1 MIRNSVEQFDA
12 LHGLPARQDARHPMT
27 KQEKITPSPGPPVS
41 GVSPWDALDATG
53 RDLLVHDFLT
63 TRMSQAINLLRR
75 TVTLPYAKAAG
86 LTVSEWRILS
96 LVSHA
101 QTIPF
106 AELVIQSSSDKALVS
121 RTVRLLEGRGFV
133 RTETD
138 GNTPRKRI
146 TVFITLEGNALHARV
161 IPIARQRQAALIR
174 VMTPDER
181 RSMYHG
187 LRKLIDQCVAD
198 GALQD
203 GMAEG

>member
-1 MIRNSVEQFDA
+1 
-12 LHGLPARQDARHPMT
+12 MT

-53 RDLLVHDFLT
+53 EDLLVHDFLT

-96 LVSHA
+96 LVAHA

-106 AELVIQSSSDKALVS
+106 AALVIQSSSDKALVS
-121 RTVRLLEGRGFV
+121 RTVRLLEGRGLV

-146 TVFITLEGNALHARV
+146 TVFVTPEGDALHARV
-161 IPIARQRQAALIR
+161 IPIARQRQAAMIR

-187 LRKLIDQCVAD
+187 LGKLIDQCVAD